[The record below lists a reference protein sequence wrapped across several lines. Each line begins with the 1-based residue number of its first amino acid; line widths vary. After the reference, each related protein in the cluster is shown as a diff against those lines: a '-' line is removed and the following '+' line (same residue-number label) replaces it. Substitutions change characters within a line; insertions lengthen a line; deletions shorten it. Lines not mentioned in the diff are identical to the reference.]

1 MPVEN
6 ELKFV
11 LNLEAEHFFK
21 PRALRMHRIKQ
32 GYLSF
37 SDSVFLQSTRIR
49 SKNTLSPG
57 LGWDKFEFTF
67 TYKQEVYKEIIEIEK
82 TIEKEDF
89 DKLWSLDKFRCFNKL
104 IKTRFDCYFDSFL
117 WEIDAFQD
125 ETGETYFLMAEHEMP
140 AGQEKPLNIPSI
152 IFDNLVFQVPR
163 EDARFSSK
171 NLAEIDPAKQLYSE
185 LIGKKK

>member
-1 MPVEN
+1 M
-6 ELKFV
+6 KYV
-11 LNLEAEHFFK
+11 LNLEAEQLFK

-37 SDSVFLQSTRIR
+37 SDSVFFQSTRIR

-67 TYKQEVYKEIIEIEK
+67 TYKQEVNKEIIELEQS
-82 TIEKEDF
+82 IEKEDF
-89 DKLWSLDKFRCFNKL
+89 DKLWNLNGFRCFNKL
-104 IKTRFDCYFDSFL
+104 IKTRFDCYFDGFL
-117 WEIDAFQD
+117 WEIDAFQN
-125 ETGETYFLMAEHEMP
+125 ETRETYFLMAEHEMP
-140 AGQEKPLNIPSI
+140 AGQEKPANIPPI
-152 IFDNLVFQVPR
+152 IFDNLLFQVPK

-171 NLAEIDPAKQLYSE
+171 NLADVEAAVQLYTE